1 MKSSL
6 LGTFCVLVFTLIV
19 STANAALID
28 LRAAPITL
36 NGRSLSFE
44 VDGVDV
50 TAAGYK
56 AEQDSVSGDFTIFG
70 PFTTD
75 TLSSSASFTW
85 PGFGRVGL
93 IGQPNTFASGLSLY
107 SFEQLGQID
116 VDFGGGQILPGFDN
130 QGSTFDAPQTFD
142 FTVFE
147 FSQPVTVS
155 QIIVDDVSNFGR
167 AIWAGG
173 NDAAP
178 DLTQNFLGAFAG
190 FDFRNSIDDATD
202 GFFTHSFSPLVGI
215 QYLAIGAPPNATEV
229 GDLGPLTGRAGGQQ
243 FYIEGLNV
251 SVVPVPAAV
260 WLFASALGM
269 LGWMRRKSA

>member
-1 MKSSL
+1 MTSRL
-6 LGTFCVLVFTLIV
+6 LGGLCVFTLVV

-28 LRAAPITL
+28 FQAIPITI
-36 NGRSLSFE
+36 NERSLSFE
-44 VDGVDV
+44 FDGVDV

-75 TLSSSASFTW
+75 ILSSSASFTW
-85 PGFGRVGL
+85 PGFGQVGL
-93 IGQPNTFASGLSLY
+93 VGQPNEFITGLSLY
-107 SFEQLGQID
+107 SYEELGQVD

-130 QGSTFDAPQTFD
+130 QGSTFGAPQTFD

-147 FSQPVTVS
+147 FSEPVTVS

-190 FDFRNSIDDATD
+190 FEFRNSVDDATD

-229 GDLGPLTGRAGGQQ
+229 GDLGPLTGRPGGQQ

-251 SVVPVPAAV
+251 SVVPVPAAA

-269 LGWMRRKSA
+269 LGWMRRKST